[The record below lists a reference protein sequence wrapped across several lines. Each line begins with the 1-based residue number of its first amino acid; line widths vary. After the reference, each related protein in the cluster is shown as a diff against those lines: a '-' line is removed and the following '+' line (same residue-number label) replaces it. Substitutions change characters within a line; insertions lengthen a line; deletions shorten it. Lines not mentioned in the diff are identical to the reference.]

1 MKRLLVLMMCVM
13 LAVPAVGMNA
23 NAAGTGTISEEIVKT
38 EQQKADELAKDNA
51 SVLNKHY
58 EEKQFQDSE
67 KEKADAIMQ
76 EASGKLGLKFDS
88 QNGKLSDDESK
99 ETELKTENEVTE
111 YVKKVKAEL
120 DECKAKGSNSEN
132 NDIETKSSSK
142 DKADK
147 QARDEAIFLS
157 NYYSEQK
164 YTKDEKVEADA
175 IMQEAAEKLG
185 LIFDE
190 KTGKLSDNP
199 DKKTEFEYKSNVIDY
214 VDEIKKKLAECK
226 TSVAEPEAPSTPSV
240 PSEPEEIDVNSNI
253 IIGGKEYDTTIA
265 NAGQHCEIAVPLV
278 NLGDTKVT
286 NVVITPALSSDPTVW
301 PFDIEKTDYSQVC
314 EKLYGED
321 SGKDVLDR
329 KHTFRWTLRTR
340 DDAITG
346 YTKLTFNVSY
356 NEADGTKGSVAL
368 DYYVQVN
375 GVEPEDENRKLS
387 TPRVIV
393 TGFTTTPEEVYA
405 GDTFKLTLNLKNTSK
420 ETAVSNM
427 LFDIQGTQEGTD
439 ANNTYAAF
447 LPTAGS
453 STIFVDSIGPNATKS
468 ISIELKSKADL
479 AQKPYVVTVNME
491 YEDSKAN
498 PFSETASVSVPIKQE
513 AKVDLSSIQ
522 AMPDAIDVGNEA
534 NVMFSIYNV
543 GKTKL
548 YNVNVKFAADSISGG
563 DVFIGNMDP
572 GATGNVDAY
581 LMGQAATMDD
591 GTVKIII
598 SYEDEEGKE
607 ATIEKTMTLF
617 VNEPFYPD
625 MMEDPMM
632 EGMEEQKSGLPWWG
646 YVIIGVAV
654 VGAAAAAI
662 FVIKKKKKAKKLA
675 QEEMELI
682 DSLEDNE

>member
-1 MKRLLVLMMCVM
+1 MKRLLVLMMCAM
-13 LAVPAVGMNA
+13 LAVPSVGMNVSATGEVPAQDISLVESQEDEEKKSDTENQGNTVLTADDSDGGNSGEGEKEEDPNSPENLEKAAIEAVKTINDTYEINDFSNTEKNAA
-23 NAAGTGTISEEIVKT
+23 NAVMK
-38 EQQKADELAKDNA
+38 KAALKLGVTVTD
-51 SVLNKHY
+51 
-58 EEKQFQDSE
+58 
-67 KEKADAIMQ
+67 
-76 EASGKLGLKFDS
+76 SGKLKEDSFDL
-88 QNGKLSDDESK
+88 GKLTLSTVEMIEKYEDKIVVELES
-99 ETELKTENEVTE
+99 
-111 YVKKVKAEL
+111 
-120 DECKAKGSNSEN
+120 
-132 NDIETKSSSK
+132 
-142 DKADK
+142 
-147 QARDEAIFLS
+147 
-157 NYYSEQK
+157 
-164 YTKDEKVEADA
+164 
-175 IMQEAAEKLG
+175 
-185 LIFDE
+185 
-190 KTGKLSDNP
+190 
-199 DKKTEFEYKSNVIDY
+199 
-214 VDEIKKKLAECK
+214 CK
-226 TSVAEPEAPSTPSV
+226 TKEPVKE
-240 PSEPEEIDVNSNI
+240 EKEEKEEEIAVNSNI
-253 IIGGKEYDTTIA
+253 IIGGKEYDTTTA

-278 NLGDTKVT
+278 NLGETKVT
-286 NVVITPALSSDPTVW
+286 NVVITPALSSDPAVW
-301 PFDIEKTDYSQVC
+301 PFDIERTDYSQVC

-375 GVEPEDENRKLS
+375 GVEPEDENGKLS

-498 PFSETASVSVPIKQE
+498 PFTETASVSVPIKQE

-548 YNVNVKFAADSISGG
+548 YNVNVKFVADSISGG

-607 ATIEKTMTLF
+607 AAIEKTMTLF

-632 EGMEEQKSGLPWWG
+632 EGMEEQRSGFPWWG

-654 VGAAAAAI
+654 VGGAAAA
-662 FVIKKKKKAKKLA
+662 VLLIKKKKKAKKIA

>member
-1 MKRLLVLMMCVM
+1 MKRLLVLMMCAM
-13 LAVPAVGMNA
+13 LTVPSVGMNVQA
-23 NAAGTGTISEEIVKT
+23 DENEPVTISEPTMEELAQLALDVANEINEYYDSKEFSENGKKIADEIMNQVATDLDYEYKNGMLNK
-38 EQQKADELAKDNA
+38 KADSSVEKLNDSVKNDSLKYVKDKKAKLDGCGT
-51 SVLNKHY
+51 VP
-58 EEKQFQDSE
+58 E
-67 KEKADAIMQ
+67 KEII
-76 EASGKLGLKFDS
+76 
-88 QNGKLSDDESK
+88 
-99 ETELKTENEVTE
+99 EVP
-111 YVKKVKAEL
+111 V
-120 DECKAKGSNSEN
+120 
-132 NDIETKSSSK
+132 
-142 DKADK
+142 
-147 QARDEAIFLS
+147 
-157 NYYSEQK
+157 
-164 YTKDEKVEADA
+164 
-175 IMQEAAEKLG
+175 
-185 LIFDE
+185 
-190 KTGKLSDNP
+190 
-199 DKKTEFEYKSNVIDY
+199 
-214 VDEIKKKLAECK
+214 
-226 TSVAEPEAPSTPSV
+226 EPEK
-240 PSEPEEIDVNSNI
+240 IDVNSNI
-253 IIGGKEYDTTIA
+253 IIGGKEYDTTTA

-278 NLGDTKVT
+278 NLGETKVT

-321 SGKDVLDR
+321 SGKDVLER

-375 GVEPEDENRKLS
+375 GVEPEDENGKLS

-498 PFSETASVSVPIKQE
+498 PFTETASVSVPIKQE

-548 YNVNVKFAADSISGG
+548 YNVNVKFVADSISGG

-607 ATIEKTMTLF
+607 AAIEKTMTLF

-632 EGMEEQKSGLPWWG
+632 MEGMEEQRSGFPWWG

-654 VGAAAAAI
+654 VGGAAAA
-662 FVIKKKKKAKKLA
+662 VLLIKKKKKAKKLA

>member
-1 MKRLLVLMMCVM
+1 MKRLLVLMMCAM
-13 LAVPAVGMNA
+13 LAVPSVGMDVSA
-23 NAAGTGTISEEIVKT
+23 EEQT
-38 EQQKADELAKDNA
+38 ADQLAMQNIG
-51 SVLNKHY
+51 VLNDHVRNNSY
-58 EEKQFQDSE
+58 TEDEEAAAISILE
-67 KEKADAIMQ
+67 K
-76 EASGKLGLKFDS
+76 ASGKLGLKIES
-88 QNGKLSDDESK
+88 GKLVDDTTKGTDFETTAGVTDFVKSVKEELDACKIPAQLIITLEKYYKELGYTTDAEKKAADKIMNNAADKLGYSYASGKFTEDLEKNPQLSSATEFSSLETTIKADLDACKTKEPAK
-99 ETELKTENEVTE
+99 ETPK
-111 YVKKVKAEL
+111 
-120 DECKAKGSNSEN
+120 
-132 NDIETKSSSK
+132 
-142 DKADK
+142 
-147 QARDEAIFLS
+147 
-157 NYYSEQK
+157 
-164 YTKDEKVEADA
+164 
-175 IMQEAAEKLG
+175 
-185 LIFDE
+185 
-190 KTGKLSDNP
+190 
-199 DKKTEFEYKSNVIDY
+199 
-214 VDEIKKKLAECK
+214 
-226 TSVAEPEAPSTPSV
+226 EPEK
-240 PSEPEEIDVNSNI
+240 IDVNSNI
-253 IIGGKEYDTTIA
+253 IIGGKEYDTTTA

-321 SGKDVLDR
+321 SGKDVLER

-375 GVEPEDENRKLS
+375 GVEPEDENGKLS

-632 EGMEEQKSGLPWWG
+632 EGMEEQKSGFPWWG
-646 YVIIGVAV
+646 YVIIGVAA